1 LLEQGVSPS
10 LDEDLNPQ
18 FDERVTVE
26 AAQKGDTDALGILYE
41 YYFPRVFRFV
51 SVRVFQQEDA
61 EDIVNEIFMRIV
73 SNISRFRWEGAPF
86 GAWVFRIARNEVVNH
101 IRRSSRQLE
110 KEPLFDSIPDEK
122 KDHVG
127 DLEKEEALEY
137 VRAASASLPAAQ
149 RDVIALRFGADLSV
163 AETAKVLGKTENNIK
178 VLQHKA
184 IVRLR
189 EIVKL

>member
-1 LLEQGVSPS
+1 MG
-10 LDEDLNPQ
+10 
-18 FDERVTVE
+18 
-26 AAQKGDTDALGILYE
+26 
-41 YYFPRVFRFV
+41 
-51 SVRVFQQEDA
+51 
-61 EDIVNEIFMRIV
+61 
-73 SNISRFRWEGAPF
+73 
-86 GAWVFRIARNEVVNH
+86 FRIARNEVVNH

-122 KDHVG
+122 RDHVG